1 MVAVV
6 VAAHVEQALAEPA
19 VAGQEGGVLVVR
31 AVEGEVALHQHGIGV
46 DGGDLGDR
54 GAVHH
59 LGVGLGALGRSQ
71 HGAGVGGLL
80 HEAAHLLAEVHVVHR
95 HERAEPFARRAGQRA
110 EHRAPDVVVRVGVQ
124 TVDAQHAGAVVEDD
138 EVVGDGGDLDH
149 PGTVA
154 PQARLHGMTEPALDR
169 VLIYHNTN

>member
-1 MVAVV
+1 MSEGPTCDADFGEAQWRRGWGPGPQAVS
-6 VAAHVEQALAEPA
+6 APP
-19 VAGQEGGVLVVR
+19 GGR
-31 AVEGEVALHQHGIGV
+31 TDSAI
-46 DGGDLGDR
+46 
-54 GAVHH
+54 
-59 LGVGLGALGRSQ
+59 GALGRSQ